1 MFEYDHFLAKT
12 GPTLIFAKKG
22 AAIFAIMC
30 CDLAAREAKNL
41 TTVCYTLLNESVT
54 NQKNAEC
61 TQMLLQL
68 IDYTKSVPAKFT
80 AADFYEIKR
89 TTILQILGIAMTY
102 FVVVVQFD
110 GLS

>member
-1 MFEYDHFLAKT
+1 MKIYLKLNKNKQCRLPR
-12 GPTLIFAKKG
+12 GG

-41 TTVCYTLLNESVT
+41 TTVCYNLLNESMT